1 MPDAELVTLPIRCP
15 TCGQPVTVFYEPKD
29 DFRTQ
34 EWTCPYHGCRRVHT
48 FELKGSV
55 VRVVARYEPPKIH

>member
-1 MPDAELVTLPIRCP
+1 M
-15 TCGQPVTVFYEPKD
+15 TVFYEPQD

-55 VRVVARYEPPKIH
+55 VRVVARYEPPNIH